1 MTGAETTLEL
11 EKRRGRKPSLGT
23 IYPVLKHLK
32 ETNILV
38 IDGNIIYSLTEKG
51 HKALEDHLDH
61 FIRTFYYIDEMKSF
75 CCKHNSRTD
84 SSC

>member
-23 IYPVLKHLK
+23 IYPVLRHLK

-51 HKALEDHLDH
+51 HKALERP
-61 FIRTFYYIDEMKSF
+61 FGSFYK
-75 CCKHNSRTD
+75 NLL
-84 SSC
+84 